1 MALNITNVKFGNDL
15 WAINV
20 YKDYLSKLP
29 TIELIS
35 DSGYRVELQVG
46 QSADDIPVSF
56 IGVFKKGSLTYP
68 KLSVQVRIG
77 EYEFVFEE
85 VL

>member
-1 MALNITNVKFGNDL
+1 M
-15 WAINV
+15 
-20 YKDYLSKLP
+20 
-29 TIELIS
+29 
-35 DSGYRVELQVG
+35 ELQVG

-56 IGVFKKGSLTYP
+56 IGVIKKGRLTYP

>member
-56 IGVFKKGSLTYP
+56 IGAIKKGSLTYP